1 MRVLLATSADD
12 LVAKGPDD
20 DMRWTGSADKQI
32 FRLLTSIDTDTPLLA
47 GSTTARM
54 MPNLPGRRVLGISR
68 GSTLTLEKAH
78 ELFPQAWLI
87 GGLTVVLA
95 AIDAGMVDKVY
106 LSVVPEFL
114 EEGISAAP
122 LLGRMP
128 LVPAQMFQLY
138 GLKLNVY
145 IPHTAPRRSPYS

>member
-1 MRVLLATSADD
+1 MRALLAISADD
-12 LVAKGPDD
+12 FLATGSDD

-32 FRLLTSIDTDTPLLA
+32 FRLLTSINTETPLLA
-47 GSTTARM
+47 GSVTAAL
-54 MPNLPGRRVLGISR
+54 MPKLPGRKVLGISR
-68 GSTLTLEKAH
+68 SSALTLEKAH

-106 LSVVPEFL
+106 LSRSPAKLGSGVH
-114 EEGISAAP
+114 AAP

-128 LVPAQMFQLY
+128 LVPCQMHKAL
-138 GLKLNVY
+138 GAILNVY
-145 IPHTAPRRSPYS
+145 IPHTARRPSWS